1 MKFFFAML
9 LIAFFICLW
18 ASQARP
24 IEFNQLQYNPA
35 ATDAKRAIGR

>member
-9 LIAFFICLW
+9 LIAFFICVW

-24 IEFNQLQYNPA
+24 TEFNQLQFSPA
-35 ATDAKRAIGR
+35 ATNAKRAIGR